1 MKRPTREAQESTV
14 PRQLDTIRTE
24 STSDGDGDLRKLL
37 SAVLTAAVAAT
48 EAAFGNIQLVVPED
62 GSLRIVAHQGFA
74 REFLSFFR
82 YVKDDPSA
90 CSAALRDGRCT
101 IVRDVA
107 RSELY
112 TEPARR
118 VMLAAQVRACQS
130 TPILS
135 STGGVLGVISTHFRV
150 PHRPTARQLG
160 SVETLARYVAAVLE
174 EVNSPP
180 ACAPNV
186 DQLVDD
192 VRDRTSG
199 KTRILRG
206 LDGI

>member
-37 SAVLTAAVAAT
+37 STVLTAAVAAT

-107 RSELY
+107 QSELY

-118 VMLAAQVRACQS
+118 VMLAAEARACQS

-135 STGGVLGVISTHFRV
+135 STGRVLGVISTHFRV

-174 EVNSPP
+174 EVNSP
-180 ACAPNV
+180 ARCAPNV

-192 VRDRTSG
+192 VRDRTTG
-199 KTRILRG
+199 KTRIVRG
-206 LDGI
+206 PDGI